1 MEDREYYG
9 RAHGRNDKGRPKRW
23 KKATKW
29 YKEKGS
35 FEKKKFTFSI
45 KDCYALKTIL

>member
-1 MEDREYYG
+1 MI
-9 RAHGRNDKGRPKRW
+9 KGGQRDG